1 MGNVLPELVSIPEGV
16 RAPQVRQAR
25 RLLEGSYKSVD
36 GLLEAVQELDKRR
49 REGNGSAKGRKSERE
64 RDLLRAAIVF
74 TSAGIDAS
82 MTRLVKE
89 AGKSLILDKKEGAY
103 GQYREFLK
111 QEIPPNSIPSGLR
124 DILIDE
130 KLEESVVDYYLT
142 EKTRASFQGS
152 GDLDKRVRAL
162 LGLPKSVLDGDTKQE
177 LDSFFTSRNR
187 IVHAMDYE
195 DEGGKRTRR
204 NHHDETEVQDQCFT
218 VLNLAAQLINETA
231 QVLNERE

>member
-1 MGNVLPELVSIPEGV
+1 MGKVLEELVSIPARVQAPEV
-16 RAPQVRQAR
+16 RPAR
-25 RLLEGSYKSVD
+25 RLLDGSYKSVD
-36 GLLEAVQELDKRR
+36 ELLLAVKELDRHRR
-49 REGNGSAKGRKSERE
+49 AQNEHSKGRKSERE

-89 AGKSLILDKKEGAY
+89 AGKSLILAKEEGAY

-111 QEIPPNSIPSGLR
+111 QEIPPNSIPRGLR

-130 KLEESVVDYYLT
+130 RLEESVVDYYLT

-152 GDLDKRVRAL
+152 SDLDKRVRAL

-177 LDSFFTSRNR
+177 LDSFFTGRNR
-187 IVHAMDYE
+187 IVHAMDYKDE
-195 DEGGKRTRR
+195 DGNRTGR
-204 NHHDETEVQDQCFT
+204 NHHDETEVQHQCFT
-218 VLNLAAQLINETA
+218 VLNLAAILINETV
-231 QVLNERE
+231 QLLRKTE